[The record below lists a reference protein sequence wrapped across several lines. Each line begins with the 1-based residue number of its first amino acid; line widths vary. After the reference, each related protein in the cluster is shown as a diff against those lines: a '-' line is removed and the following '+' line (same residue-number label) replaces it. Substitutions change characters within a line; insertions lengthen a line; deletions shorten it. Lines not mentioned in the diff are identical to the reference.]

1 MAETLEHYDNL
12 AERQEKIAYWEGQGY
27 RMLHDDFDAD
37 YVIGVGQPHGTL
49 TFTDEP
55 TPVAQTE
62 PTRSTHIATLES
74 VDPTKA
80 RPARIKRVWEGR
92 AYHYDA
98 LVTQTVKDEYVAGKI
113 KVGDYLIVHF
123 DDMGELVVTAKIFKS
138 W

>member
-1 MAETLEHYDNL
+1 MAETTEHYNHLD
-12 AERQEKIAYWEGQGY
+12 ERNAWCTTYQDMGW

-37 YVIGVGQPHGTL
+37 CTDSSNPHGTL

-55 TPVAQTE
+55 APVAQTA
-62 PTRSTHIATLES
+62 PPQSTHIATLES

-80 RPARIKRVWEGR
+80 RPARVKRVWEGR
-92 AYHYDA
+92 DYYYDSLA
-98 LVTQTVKDEYVAGKI
+98 TQTVKDEYVAGKI

-123 DDMGELVVTAKIFKS
+123 DDIGEKVVTAKIFKS

>member
-12 AERQEKIAYWEGQGY
+12 AERNALCTRYQDMGW

-37 YVIGVGQPHGTL
+37 YVIGVGEPHGTL

-55 TPVAQTE
+55 TPVAQT
-62 PTRSTHIATLES
+62 PPPQSTHIATLES

-80 RPARIKRVWEGR
+80 RPARVKRVWEGR
-92 AYHYDA
+92 DYYYDC

-123 DDMGELVVTAKIFKS
+123 DDIGEKVVTAKIFKS

>member
-1 MAETLEHYDNL
+1 MAEITEHYDNL

-27 RMLHDDFDAD
+27 RMLHDDFDD
-37 YVIGVGQPHGTL
+37 PHWKQGDPMVGTL

-55 TPVAQTE
+55 APIAQTE
-62 PTRSTHIATLES
+62 PTLSTHIVTLVS

-92 AYHYDA
+92 DYYYDGLA
-98 LVTQTVKDEYVAGKI
+98 TQTVKDEYVAGKI

-123 DDMGELVVTAKIFKS
+123 DDIGELVVTAKIFKS

>member
-12 AERQEKIAYWEGQGY
+12 AERNALCTRYQDMGW
-27 RMLHDDFDAD
+27 RMLHDDFDD
-37 YVIGVGQPHGTL
+37 PHWKQGDPMVGTL
-49 TFTDEP
+49 SLTDEP
-55 TPVAQTE
+55 APVAQTA
-62 PTRSTHIATLES
+62 PPQSTHIATLES

-92 AYHYDA
+92 DYYFDC

-123 DDMGELVVTAKIFKS
+123 DDIGEMVVTAKIFKS